1 MCRSKG
7 SRVCGKELGAARE
20 LRNLIVVALA
30 GSSAGR
36 SPSVFTVQRSTP
48 HATFPVAADVGAGLD
63 AQAASS
69 VATAAITAAKSQEPA
84 ATVRGARVANALRGP
99 IGVSSAT
106 ELACPTRGAEDHDLR
121 FFLIVGEIDEEC
133 EPAAS
138 ALVRLAF
145 TLRTDECVGHQPT
158 FAAASSVAKMSRTD
172 ATTRTTRLLV
182 AAACYTRAAS
192 TPSRHAS

>member
-69 VATAAITAAKSQEPA
+69 VATATIASAAPTRKQAPMHSSVRLSRLSASLRGGDHRREESRASRDGPRCASRQRPARADRDRKSTRLNSSHVRISYAVFCLKKKKTTANHFSSQTKKEPA
-84 ATVRGARVANALRGP
+84 
-99 IGVSSAT
+99 
-106 ELACPTRGAEDHDLR
+106 DL
-121 FFLIVGEIDEEC
+121 E
-133 EPAAS
+133 
-138 ALVRLAF
+138 
-145 TLRTDECVGHQPT
+145 
-158 FAAASSVAKMSRTD
+158 
-172 ATTRTTRLLV
+172 
-182 AAACYTRAAS
+182 
-192 TPSRHAS
+192 